1 MKKRGLLTAGV
12 LLAGAYFGVGN
23 YFYNYALN
31 AKQKKVFL
39 QDNPHLARSKA
50 IDPQVEAAAKEMD
63 QRFLHEN
70 PPIDKTITSN
80 DHLGLLLHADY
91 YPNDSESTKW
101 VVVLHGYTGQSA
113 EMVRW
118 IRDFHAQ
125 GFHVLAPDLRGHGK
139 SEGNYIGMGWHDRK
153 DMVSWLDLILY
164 MDVQAEIAL
173 FGLSM
178 GAATV
183 MMTAG
188 EELPKNVKVIVEDC
202 GYSTVPGVFAHQ
214 LQDLFGLPPFPVM
227 NAANSVTKLRANY
240 DLYQASA
247 VKQVSKSKT
256 PMLFIHGDRDSFV
269 PFEML
274 DDVYS
279 AAKVEKERLIISGAG
294 HGECVKVAPDLYW
307 EKIHN
312 FVGRYIY

>member
-1 MKKRGLLTAGV
+1 MKRKGLLGAGV
-12 LLAGAYFGVGN
+12 ILAGAYFGVGN

-31 AKQKKVFL
+31 AKKKKTFL
-39 QDNPHLARSKA
+39 QDNPHLAQSVA
-50 IDPQVEAAAKEMD
+50 IDPQVEAAAKKED
-63 QRFLHEN
+63 QIFLAKH
-70 PPIDKTITSN
+70 PPVDKVIVSN
-80 DHLGLLLHADY
+80 DDLGLLLHADY
-91 YPNDSESTKW
+91 YPSEESISKW
-101 VVVLHGYTGQSA
+101 AVVLHGYTGQSA

-118 IRDFHAQ
+118 IRGFHEQ

-153 DMVSWLDLILY
+153 DILSWLDFILY
-164 MDVQAEIAL
+164 KDGQAEIAL

-188 EELPKNVKVIVEDC
+188 EELPDNVKVIVEDC
-202 GYSTVPGVFAHQ
+202 GYSTVRGVFTHQ

-227 NAANSVTKLRANY
+227 NAANSVTKLRADY
-240 DLYQASA
+240 DLYQASS

-274 DDVYS
+274 NEVYS
-279 AAKVEKERLIISGAG
+279 AAKVEKEQLTIPGAG

-307 EKIHN
+307 EKVHS
-312 FVGRYIY
+312 FVGRYI